1 MSEATLKKKT
11 RTQYRNM
18 SVGSKNGGFSLN
30 GTRRS
35 QGYVGQT
42 MLGRHFPRTPM
53 RGNEA
58 RGSGGCFGK
67 YYRGTIIQS
76 GIPFPSGVNGNSANN
91 DPKVVKPS
99 VINNNGLIMTKY
111 RWIRRPQPYS
121 TFKENVLDAN
131 KNVVSKANTISQG
144 VYIKNKST
152 NLIEKLSA
160 NPIKIINELTY
171 TDGLI
176 YTVYDDYFNENVNFF
191 HNNTTYKTGGTGFYT
206 GINSNISSIN
216 AGTNGYVPDYLT
228 NEFIHSVQWLGYF
241 KPDVTG
247 TWTFWTNSDDGSYL
261 WVGSTATS
269 GYTTSNCLVN
279 NGGYHAMKEMSG
291 TINLTAGIY
300 YPIRIQYGNSGFN
313 YNMIVSFQGPVG
325 SKTTNGTGFFY
336 NTDNTDNNISLCK
349 SCRGNRPFGSV
360 IRYPRAWV
368 SITKMAGKI
377 AGSNKLGPISQFE
390 FISALTG
397 KCMLNTKNIVK
408 INRSPLPGPA
418 VSY

>member
-58 RGSGGCFGK
+58 RGSGGCFGQ

-99 VINNNGLIMTKY
+99 VINNNGVIMTKY

-121 TFKENVLDAN
+121 TFKENVLDAK
-131 KNVVSKANTISQG
+131 KNIVSKANTISQG

-152 NLIEKLSA
+152 NLITCTT
-160 NPIKIINELTY
+160 ELVY
-171 TDGLI
+171 TD
-176 YTVYDDYFNENVNFF
+176 
-191 HNNTTYKTGGTGFYT
+191 NN
-206 GINSNISSIN
+206 N
-216 AGTNGYVPDYLT
+216 D
-228 NEFIHSVQWLGYF
+228 
-241 KPDVTG
+241 
-247 TWTFWTNSDDGSYL
+247 
-261 WVGSTATS
+261 
-269 GYTTSNCLVN
+269 
-279 NGGYHAMKEMSG
+279 
-291 TINLTAGIY
+291 
-300 YPIRIQYGNSGFN
+300 
-313 YNMIVSFQGPVG
+313 
-325 SKTTNGTGFFY
+325 
-336 NTDNTDNNISLCK
+336 TDNNISLCK
-349 SCRGNRPFGSV
+349 SCKGNRPFGSV

-368 SITKMAGKI
+368 SITKTAEKI

-397 KCMLNTKNIVK
+397 KCLVNNKNIIK

-418 VSY
+418 ASY

>member
-58 RGSGGCFGK
+58 RGSGGCGGK

-76 GIPFPSGVNGNSANN
+76 GVPFPSGVTGNSANN
-91 DPKVVKPS
+91 NPKVVKPS

-121 TFKENVLDAN
+121 TFKENVLDDDE
-131 KNVVSKANTISQG
+131 KIVSKANTISQG
-144 VYIKNKST
+144 IYIKNKST
-152 NLIEKLSA
+152 NLITTNLIKNKSA
-160 NPIKIINELTY
+160 NPINELTY
-171 TDGLI
+171 TYTAGLI
-176 YTVYDDYFNENVNFF
+176 YTVYNSYFNEDVTFF
-191 HNNTTYKTGGTGFYT
+191 DNNTTYKTDGTGFYT

-216 AGTNGYVPDYLT
+216 AGTNGYVPNTYDSTGKWDNY
-228 NEFIHSVQWLGYF
+228 SVQWLGYF

-247 TWTFWTNSDDGSYL
+247 TWAFSTDSDDGSYL

-269 GYTTSNCLVN
+269 GYTSSNCLVN
-279 NGGYHAMKEMSG
+279 NSGYHAMQKIEG
-291 TINLTAGIY
+291 TISLTAGIY
-300 YPIRIQYGNSGFN
+300 YPIRIQYGNSAYN
-313 YNMIVSFQGPVG
+313 NNMIVRFRNPVG
-325 SKTTNGTGFFY
+325 SERTDGTGFFY
-336 NTDNTDNNISLCK
+336 NKINICK
-349 SCRGNRPFGSV
+349 SYRGNRPFGSV

-368 SITKMAGKI
+368 SITKTAGVN
-377 AGSNKLGPISQFE
+377 NKLGPISQFE

-397 KCMLNTKNIVK
+397 KCVVNTKNIVK
-408 INRSPLPGPA
+408 IDRSPLPGPA
-418 VSY
+418 ASY